1 MALSAGRKISRLADK
16 VLASRP
22 MKGGVTIFQG
32 GLVIQAAGFC
42 RAARAGQGADNA
54 AKAVDAATYRAVG
67 VALHTVVNSGA
78 DGDAR
83 IDTQAGCFNFK
94 NSAAGVDFIDNS
106 DVGSVVY
113 VVDDETV
120 AKTSASGTRC
130 AAGRV
135 HEVDADGVWVIVGDE
150 ASAAGRRTLPLPFA
164 INETDTL
171 AGTSAELV
179 APVSGYISQLSVIVQ
194 KAVTTGGDVTAA
206 VGATAVAG
214 LACTIA
220 DAATKGTVVSD
231 TPTAGDATT
240 FVKKGDRIQI
250 VPAAPFNT
258 AGAVSGFLEITY

>member
-1 MALSAGRKISRLADK
+1 MALSAGRKTTRLADH
-16 VLASRP
+16 VLSARP
-22 MKGGVTIFQG
+22 VKAGVTIYQG
-32 GLVIQAAGFC
+32 ALVIMAAGFA
-42 RAARAGQGADNA
+42 RAARSGQGADNA
-54 AKAVDAATYRAVG
+54 AKAIDAASYRAVG
-67 VALHTVVNSGA
+67 VALKTVVNTGA
-78 DGDAR
+78 DGDVKV
-83 IDTQAGCFNFK
+83 DTQGGCFNFK

-120 AKTSASGTRC
+120 AKTSGSGVRC

-135 HEVDADGVWVIVGDE
+135 FEVDADGVWVIVGDE
-150 ASAAGRRTLPLPFA
+150 ASAIGRRTLPLFFA

-171 AGTSAELV
+171 VGTPAELV

-194 KAVTTGGDVTAA
+194 KDVTTGGDVTAN
-206 VGATAVAG
+206 VGVTPVAG

-220 DAATKGTVVSD
+220 NAATKGTVVSD
-231 TPTAGDATT
+231 TPTAGDVTT

-250 VPAAPFNT
+250 VPGAPFNT